1 MLRSMTALERAVAEV
16 IARSERG
23 SMNES
28 NTKVLLVEPILE
40 ALGWDTKDLD
50 CVTREH
56 KVFDGTFL
64 DYALIAGSAP
74 SLFVE
79 AKAWGGN
86 INDPKWTA
94 QTVNYANNE
103 GVVWCALTDGVI
115 YRVFKT
121 NEPVDMARKLVFEV
135 DLREVADPDT
145 RQRAL
150 QQLNLMSREQVVAG
164 QLDALGSRLFDEA
177 RVRRAL
183 EGLFSEAPNRLISLI
198 REQLPEGERRLDP
211 KEIRKILQRVGKGL
225 TPANALPRETTVAAA
240 AAASSA
246 TTSSSTAGQ
255 PASSGTRSR
264 AKRGDTTGR
273 SIDDYFADKP
283 QVVLDLYTQ
292 LHERITALSADVE
305 RVLRAQYIGYRIGK
319 ATFCSVIP
327 QKRQLKLILA
337 LDPERVAGHPGA
349 RNVKGV
355 GHWGVGDLEATLGH
369 EDGLE
374 EMLQWISEAA
384 TEASN

>member
-1 MLRSMTALERAVAEV
+1 MTGLERAITEV
-16 IARSERG
+16 LARSERG

-64 DYALIAGSAP
+64 DYALSAGPTP

-103 GVVWCALTDGVI
+103 GVVWCVLTDGVI

-135 DLREVADPDT
+135 DLREAADPEA
-145 RQRAL
+145 RQRVL
-150 QQLNLMSREQVVAG
+150 RQLILLSRGQVVAG

-183 EGLFSEAPNRLISLI
+183 EALFSDAPNRLISLI
-198 REQLPEGERRLDP
+198 REQLPESERRLDP

-225 TPANALPRETTVAAA
+225 TPGNGLPRETTVAAA

-246 TTSSSTAGQ
+246 PAHVPSSE
-255 PASSGTRSR
+255 TRTR
-264 AKRGDTTGR
+264 AKRGDATGR

-337 LDPERVAGHPGA
+337 LDPARVAGHPAA
-349 RNVKGV
+349 RSVKDV
-355 GHWGVGDLEATLGH
+355 GHWGVGDVEATLGH

-384 TEASN
+384 TEASNWSGQGLAPR

>member
-1 MLRSMTALERAVAEV
+1 MLRSMTGLERAITEV
-16 IARSERG
+16 LARSERG
-23 SMNES
+23 AMNES

-56 KVFDGTFL
+56 QVFDGTFL
-64 DYALIAGSAP
+64 DYALIADAKP
-74 SLFVE
+74 ALFVE
-79 AKAWGGN
+79 AKAWGGR

-94 QTVNYANNE
+94 QAINYANNA
-103 GVVWCALTDGVI
+103 GVVWCALTDGVV

-135 DLREVADPDT
+135 DLREVADPDA
-145 RQRAL
+145 RQRLL
-150 QQLNLMSREQVVAG
+150 QQLNLLSREQVVAG

-183 EGLFSEAPNRLISLI
+183 EGLFNEAPTRLIALI

-211 KEIRKILQRVGKGL
+211 KEIRRILQRVGKGL
-225 TPANALPRETTVAAA
+225 TPANGLPRETTVAAA
-240 AAASSA
+240 AAASS
-246 TTSSSTAGQ
+246 TLMPS
-255 PASSGTRSR
+255 SSGTRNR

-292 LHERITALSADVE
+292 LHERITALSTDVE
-305 RVLRAQYIGYRIGK
+305 RVLMKQYIGYRIGK

-327 QKRQLKLILA
+327 QKRQLKLILP
-337 LDPERVAGHPGA
+337 LDPARVAGHPAA
-349 RNVKGV
+349 RDVKGV
-355 GHWGVGDLEATLGH
+355 GHWGVGDLEATLSH

-374 EMLQWISEAA
+374 EVLQWIGEAA
-384 TEASN
+384 TEASR

>member
-1 MLRSMTALERAVAEV
+1 
-16 IARSERG
+16 
-23 SMNES
+23 MNES

-56 KVFDGTFL
+56 QVFDGTFL
-64 DYALIAGSAP
+64 DYALIADAKP
-74 SLFVE
+74 ALFVE
-79 AKAWGGN
+79 AKAWGGR

-94 QTVNYANNE
+94 QAINYANNA

-135 DLREVADPDT
+135 DLREVADPDA
-145 RQRAL
+145 RQRLL
-150 QQLNLMSREQVVAG
+150 QQLHLLSRDQVVAG

-183 EGLFSEAPNRLISLI
+183 EALFNEAPTRLISLI

-211 KEIRKILQRVGKGL
+211 KDIRKILQRVGKGL
-225 TPANALPRETTVAAA
+225 TPANGLPRETTVAAA

-246 TTSSSTAGQ
+246 TASSSTAPA
-255 PASSGTRSR
+255 PASAETRTL
-264 AKRGDTTGR
+264 AKRGDSTGR

-337 LDPERVAGHPGA
+337 LDPARVAGHPAA
-349 RNVKGV
+349 RDVKGV
-355 GHWGVGDLEATLGH
+355 GHWGVGDVEASLSS

-384 TEASN
+384 TEASK

>member
-1 MLRSMTALERAVAEV
+1 MLAVMTALERAITEV
-16 IARSERG
+16 LARTERG

-56 KVFDGTFL
+56 QVFDGTFL
-64 DYALIAGSAP
+64 DYALIADTKP

-79 AKAWGGN
+79 AKALGGR
-86 INDPKWTA
+86 INDPRWTA
-94 QTVNYANNE
+94 QAINYANNE

-135 DLREVADPDT
+135 DLREVADPDS
-145 RQRAL
+145 RQRVL
-150 QQLNLMSREQVVAG
+150 QHLSLLSRDQVVAG

-183 EGLFSEAPNRLISLI
+183 EGLFNDGPTRLITLI

-211 KEIRKILQRVGKGL
+211 REIRKILQRVGKGL
-225 TPANALPRETTVAAA
+225 TPSNGLPREATVAAA
-240 AAASSA
+240 VSAASTTTPA
-246 TTSSSTAGQ
+246 TG
-255 PASSGTRSR
+255 ASEKRRPR
-264 AKRGDTTGR
+264 AAPFADAPGR
-273 SIDDYFADKP
+273 SIEDYFSDKP

-292 LHERITALSADVE
+292 LHERIMALSADVA
-305 RVLRAQYIGYRIGK
+305 RVLKKQYVGYKIGK
-319 ATFCSVIP
+319 ATFCSVIVL
-327 QKRQLKLILA
+327 KGRLKLILN
-337 LDPERVAGHPGA
+337 LDPSRVTGLPTA
-349 RNVKGV
+349 RDVSRV
-355 GHWGVGDLEATLGH
+355 GHWGVGDVQVELGS
-369 EDGLE
+369 E
-374 EMLQWISEAA
+374 ERLAELLPWISQAA
-384 TEASN
+384 TAASG

>member
-1 MLRSMTALERAVAEV
+1 MTALERVITEV
-16 IARSERG
+16 LSRTERG

-56 KVFDGTFL
+56 QVFDGTFL
-64 DYALIAGSAP
+64 DYALIADSKPA
-74 SLFVE
+74 LFVE
-79 AKAWGGN
+79 AKAWGGR

-94 QTVNYANNE
+94 QAVNYANNA
-103 GVVWCALTDGVI
+103 GVVWCALTDGVV

-121 NEPVDMARKLVFEV
+121 NEPVDMLQKLVFEV
-135 DLREVADPDT
+135 DLREIADPDAH
-145 RQRAL
+145 QRLL
-150 QQLNLMSREQVVAG
+150 QQLGLLSRAQVVAG

-183 EGLFSEAPNRLISLI
+183 EGLFNDGPTRLITLI

-211 KEIRKILQRVGKGL
+211 KDIRKILQRVGKGL
-225 TPANALPRETTVAAA
+225 TPGNGLPRETTVAAA
-240 AAASSA
+240 AAASSSPA
-246 TTSSSTAGQ
+246 LA
-255 PASSGTRSR
+255 PASDEKRPRG
-264 AKRGDTTGR
+264 KRGDTTGR

-337 LDPERVAGHPGA
+337 LDPARVAGHPAA
-349 RNVKGV
+349 RDVKGV

-384 TEASN
+384 TAASR